1 MCQTKEEDMSSY
13 SEGQVHQLMDKLE
26 AEGYTPDDIRLLGQ
40 SKQLHGILSVLHG
53 FAEIVAIKHVLKR
66 QPFNPEKFLGKGW
79 RIDEQIGQRT
89 GDSLDA
95 EKIIGKTY
103 LNEGESS
110 LNGEERLR
118 RIKATPADVHLD
130 AEDFFA
136 LWQEKGHTTLKWL
149 YDTKGITFLSFWA
162 TILRSPGGDRSVLCL
177 YRGEDGSWDWTAGSA
192 LTFGAPVIPR
202 PCSQVAISP

>member
-13 SEGQVHQLMDKLE
+13 SEGQTHQLMDKLE
-26 AEGYTPDDIRLLGQ
+26 AEGFTPDDITLLGQ
-40 SKQLHGILSVLHG
+40 SKQLPGILSVLHG
-53 FAEIVAIKHVLKR
+53 FAEIVTIKHVLKR

-79 RIDEQIGQRT
+79 KIDEQIGQRT

-118 RIKATPADVHLD
+118 RIKATPADVYLD
-130 AEDFFA
+130 AEDFLA

-162 TILRSPGGDRSVLCL
+162 TILRHPDGDRIVLYLCR
-177 YRGEDGSWDWTAGSA
+177 YGGGSWYWHYGWLGNDDWSAGNPAAVLAS
-192 LTFGAPVIPR
+192 
-202 PCSQVAISP
+202 SN